1 VLTTREREKVAICNK
16 YITNPKL
23 TYADLAKELQL
34 SVITV
39 KRAIAWGKEREY
51 FITDTSEK
59 IRRNIISMQSHLD
72 ILQREYYDAAKEAQR
87 RRREEKKY
95 NREQKKAG
103 EKTGNIHFSLTRTLT
118 SLSKTILD
126 YQTRI
131 MELEGLY
138 GRLHEGLMPTDSK
151 LSDPLVQMLIQVTG
165 PVYNIKISGNG
176 KNGKNG
182 TNGTNGNGKKD
193 FSANSK

>member
-1 VLTTREREKVAICNK
+1 VLTEKQQAKIAICNQ
-16 YITNPKL
+16 YLTNPRYTLDSLAAKL
-23 TYADLAKELQL
+23 SISRT
-34 SVITV
+34 TV
-39 KRAIAWGKEREY
+39 AAAIKWGKQRGY
-51 FITDTSEK
+51 FITDNSEK
-59 IRRNIISMQSHLD
+59 LRRNIIDIQSTLE
-72 ILQREYYDAAKEAQR
+72 ILEKEYAAVWKEDQR
-87 RRREEKKY
+87 RRRAEHKRNIELK
-95 NREQKKAG
+95 RQG
-103 EKTGNIHFSLTRTLT
+103 ESPKNIHFSLTRTLT
-118 SLSKTILD
+118 GLSKRILE
-126 YQTRI
+126 YKTRI

-176 KNGKNG
+176 KNG